1 MRAVIFD
8 CDGVLVDSEALSCG
22 ALNTVFER
30 YFDIDI
36 GTDYTPIIG
45 KALQDSLGYYLEK
58 YGVKNYDLATLIEAK
73 EKAYRDSARG
83 NLQSFPG
90 AKEVLKEIKDRGI
103 ALAVASS
110 GSLPKIR
117 FSLTEVGFLDKFSV
131 IASAEEVERG
141 KPHPDVFLL
150 AAERLGVLPEEC
162 VVIED
167 SVNGGRGA
175 ISAGMRVLGFP
186 GAFGKSDFEKIGAG
200 FLVDGYHSLM
210 TLLRDNEL

>member
-8 CDGVLVDSEALSCG
+8 CDGVLVDSEVLSCS

-45 KALQDSLGYYLEK
+45 KALHDSLGYYLEK
-58 YGVKNYDLATLIEAK
+58 YGVKNYDLSTLMKAK
-73 EKAYRDSARG
+73 EQAYRDAASG
-83 NLQSFPG
+83 NLQGFPG
-90 AKEVLKEIKDRGI
+90 AEEALKEIKDRKI

-117 FSLTEVGFLDKFSV
+117 FSLSEVGFLDKFSV
-131 IASAEEVERG
+131 IASAEEVENG

-150 AAERLGVLPEEC
+150 AAERLGVPPEEC

-167 SVNGGRGA
+167 SVNGARGA
-175 ISAGMRVLGFP
+175 IRAGMRVLGFP
-186 GAFGKSDFEKIGAG
+186 GAFDKSDFEKIGAG
-200 FLVDGYHSLM
+200 FLEDGYHSLIA
-210 TLLRDNEL
+210 LLRDNEL